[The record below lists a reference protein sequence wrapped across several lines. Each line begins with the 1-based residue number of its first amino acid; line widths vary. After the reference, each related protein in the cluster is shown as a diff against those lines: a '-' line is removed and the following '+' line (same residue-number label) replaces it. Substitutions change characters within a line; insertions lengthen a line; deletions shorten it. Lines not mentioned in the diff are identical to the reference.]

1 MATVKLTVEN
11 FEDVVASNDTVLI
24 DFWAEW
30 CAPCMMFGPIYEAAS
45 EKYPDIVFGK
55 VDTEDQQ
62 ALAASFNIMSIPT
75 LMVIREQVVLYS
87 QAGALPESALTSLID
102 QVKAIDMEAVHR
114 EVAEQKV
121 AAEQS

>member
-11 FEDVVASNDTVLI
+11 FEDVVASHDTVLI
-24 DFWAEW
+24 DFWASW

-62 ALAASFNIMSIPT
+62 ALAGSFNIMSIPT

>member
-1 MATVKLTVEN
+1 MATVTLTVEN

-24 DFWAEW
+24 DFWAGW
-30 CAPCMMFGPIYEAAS
+30 CSPCMMFGPIYETAS